1 MTKNEHEMDPA
12 EVKRHLDELRR
23 RLLAAGIDAEIY
35 VIGGSAMALNFPDDA
50 DTRMTQDIDVV
61 VSPKAEVR
69 QVVQEMAKDLGL
81 SPTWLNSFGAPFVPP
96 RKGSKPSKG
105 GVEVTIA
112 TTEELIAMKLAASR
126 EQDLHDLGILA
137 RHAGITD
144 PAKLVDIA
152 FEAYGDD
159 SITLNETRDDYLI
172 MATQALA
179 RKSK

>member
-1 MTKNEHEMDPA
+1 MAKNEHEMDSA
-12 EVKRHLDELRR
+12 EVRAHLDELKR
-23 RLLAAGIDAEIY
+23 RLLSAGIDAEIY

-50 DTRMTQDIDVV
+50 STRMTQDIDAV

-69 QVVQEMAKDLGL
+69 RIVQEMADDLGL

-96 RKGSKPSKG
+96 RKSERSSKR

-112 TTEELIAMKLAASR
+112 TTKELIAMKLAASR

-144 PAKLVDIA
+144 PEKLVDIA
-152 FEAYGDD
+152 FEAYGSD
-159 SITLNETRDDYLI
+159 SMTLNLPREDYLI

-179 RKSK
+179 PKPR

>member
-1 MTKNEHEMDPA
+1 MARNEHEMDPV
-12 EVKRHLDELRR
+12 EVRRHLDELTR
-23 RLLAAGIDAEIY
+23 RLLAAGVDAEIY

-50 DTRMTQDIDVV
+50 STRMTQDIDAV

-69 QVVQEMAKDLGL
+69 RIVEEMAEDIGL

-96 RKGSKPSKG
+96 RKSRVPSKD

-144 PAKLVDIA
+144 PEKLVDIA
-152 FEAYGDD
+152 FDAYGSD
-159 SITLNETRDDYLI
+159 SMALNLPRDDYLL
-172 MATQALA
+172 MAKQALA
-179 RKSK
+179 RKRR

>member
-1 MTKNEHEMDPA
+1 MAKNEHEMDPA
-12 EVKRHLDELRR
+12 EVRVHLDELKR
-23 RLLAAGIDAEIY
+23 RLLSAGIDAEIY

-50 DTRMTQDIDVV
+50 RTRMTQDIDAVV
-61 VSPKAEVR
+61 CPKAEVR
-69 QVVQEMAKDLGL
+69 RIVQEMADDLGL

-96 RKGSKPSKG
+96 RKSERSSKR

-144 PAKLVDIA
+144 PEKLV
-152 FEAYGDD
+152 EGLLRV
-159 SITLNETRDDYLI
+159 SVTRFLRP
-172 MATQALA
+172 LL
-179 RKSK
+179 RSLWS